1 MEKQTTNGGNNPS
14 ETAQALARLARQESN
29 RLQQGAQPA
38 APADPSTRAQEQPVY
53 DLAARISETAK
64 AIRDLADYSNN
75 VAGDLER
82 ITASYIGNMHRL
94 MGKVGK

>member
-38 APADPSTRAQEQPVY
+38 PPAEQQPVY
-53 DLAARISETAK
+53 DLAMRIAETAK

-82 ITASYIGNMHRL
+82 ITASYIANMHRL
-94 MGKVGK
+94 MGKIGK